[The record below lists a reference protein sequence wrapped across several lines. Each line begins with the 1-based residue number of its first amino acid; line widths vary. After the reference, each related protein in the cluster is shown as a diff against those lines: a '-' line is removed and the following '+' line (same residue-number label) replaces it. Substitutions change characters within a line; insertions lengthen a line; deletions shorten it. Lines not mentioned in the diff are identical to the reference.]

1 MKYGKASRLG
11 QKVVWATGRLE
22 NPPVAQAG
30 MPQKN
35 KKLLSSLILDNVM
48 D

>member
-11 QKVVWATGRLE
+11 QIVVWAMGGLG
-22 NPPVAQAG
+22 NLPFAQAG